1 MAGRTRRHI
10 RTEGRERGGSRLN
23 LVLTIAILGATIFVA
38 VKILPPY
45 FANYQFEDA
54 VKSEARFALSGYPRK
69 TEDDI
74 RNDVW
79 KKAQELGIPLA
90 KRESIQIVLNQGNVT
105 ISTDYT
111 VPIDLLV
118 YQFDLQFH
126 PHANNYTI

>member
-1 MAGRTRRHI
+1 MRR
-10 RTEGRERGGSRLN
+10 RGERGGSRLN
-23 LVLTIAILGATIFVA
+23 LVLTLAILGATVFVG

-90 KRESIQIVLNQGNVT
+90 KREAIQIVLNQGNVT

-111 VPIDLLV
+111 VPVDLLV

>member
-1 MAGRTRRHI
+1 VTWRRRQH
-10 RTEGRERGGSRLN
+10 EDHGGSRLN
-23 LVLTIAILGATIFVA
+23 LVLTLAILGATIFVG

-90 KRESIQIVLNQGNVT
+90 KREAIQIVLNQGNVT

-111 VPIDLLV
+111 VPVDLLV